1 MKTDRQSSHSQ
12 CLQRPLVA
20 ISASWL
26 KFGQSTPQNTEWSCF
41 NSNNSNIWK
50 IYKKKSWQKKRPR
63 TILKLENVMT
73 GEKCYPTTSFSDMR
87 LWWQKQWLNNMH
99 WQDKLK
105 ITKTNKTKKKPAFNS
120 EHKPRKCNKR
130 WVGVNEHYRT
140 NRLKFSAKPQHK
152 GSAWPQ
158 DWQLATNIVFS
169 FHVTELYVKSIAHT
183 LWDRKM
189 TIKWNELV
197 TAWKSGIN
205 NR

>member
-1 MKTDRQSSHSQ
+1 MLWQEKNVTPPHLLVICVCDDKNNGWTTCTDRTSS
-12 CLQRPLVA
+12 
-20 ISASWL
+20 
-26 KFGQSTPQNTEWSCF
+26 
-41 NSNNSNIWK
+41 
-50 IYKKKSWQKKRPR
+50 
-63 TILKLENVMT
+63 
-73 GEKCYPTTSFSDMR
+73 R
-87 LWWQKQWLNNMH
+87 LQKQ
-99 WQDKLK
+99 
-105 ITKTNKTKKKPAFNS
+105 TKQNKKPAFNS

>member
-1 MKTDRQSSHSQ
+1 M
-12 CLQRPLVA
+12 
-20 ISASWL
+20 
-26 KFGQSTPQNTEWSCF
+26 
-41 NSNNSNIWK
+41 
-50 IYKKKSWQKKRPR
+50 
-63 TILKLENVMT
+63 
-73 GEKCYPTTSFSDMR
+73 
-87 LWWQKQWLNNMH
+87 
-99 WQDKLK
+99 
-105 ITKTNKTKKKPAFNS
+105 TKTMAEQHALTGQAQDYKNKQNKTKKPAFNS

-189 TIKWNELV
+189 TIK
-197 TAWKSGIN
+197 
-205 NR
+205 

>member
-1 MKTDRQSSHSQ
+1 MFKRYELFLTKVIRKKTNKKTPQQIDNVECMKTDRQSSHSQ

-41 NSNNSNIWK
+41 NSKNSNIWN

-105 ITKTNKTKKKPAFNS
+105 ITKTNKT
-120 EHKPRKCNKR
+120 R
-130 WVGVNEHYRT
+130 
-140 NRLKFSAKPQHK
+140 
-152 GSAWPQ
+152 
-158 DWQLATNIVFS
+158 I
-169 FHVTELYVKSIAHT
+169 
-183 LWDRKM
+183 
-189 TIKWNELV
+189 
-197 TAWKSGIN
+197 
-205 NR
+205 